1 MSKIKILL
9 LCSMLCLLN
18 NVAWSQ
24 DFENYRPL
32 ISQGKMPDDFKY
44 LGSEKYNKALEEIKK
59 NKSSDQK
66 NEATFALESS
76 FAISDMMMSGRV
88 IYGDDL
94 SAYIQKIAD
103 LLLKDQPAIRKK
115 LRFYIIKSTL
125 ANAYST
131 NEGIIFI
138 TTGLIAQVEN
148 EAQLAFIIAHEISHY
163 NEKHTYEQFI
173 KKTLVLATAD
183 RNSTITIEEKLRSLY
198 RYSKINEMEADDKG
212 MEIFSKTNYNPYAA
226 IGLMDVLLYSYLPFD
241 MIEWSPKQ
249 FENELYKFPEEYY
262 EYDVKEISADEDE
275 DDKKST
281 HPNISKR
288 KSGLY
293 TIIDKIGID
302 SVGKSKFLVSKDE
315 FYKVQK
321 IARYEIASL
330 YLISGNP
337 VKAYYIAY
345 LIDSIYGKTT
355 FTDKIKANSFYSLT
369 HHKNNGDNLDQF
381 GCNPKY
387 YEGESQMLP
396 LFLKQLKKNELSIL
410 GAKYLWEICAQY
422 PKDKQLAKMRDQLFK
437 DMFEK
442 NSLTVKSFKQ
452 FKKQVDTATGG
463 NTKVEK
469 IKGKKKNIKGDKY
482 YYAAFSE
489 LLKDKKFESYF
500 TRYSNKDDSNDDVE
514 EDDEENEENSKSKSK
529 RKSTKY
535 ESTANSSDVKEF
547 ILFYP
552 DYNSTNK
559 YSTTLID
566 DEIKQRSIKNYY
578 MEEASRLGVKVMIV
592 DPSDK
597 ENFDTDAFNSLA
609 MLNDW
614 LIERLNNDTLS
625 MELYSKQFIGD
636 ISKDYGTQYL
646 AWTGFYYAKGQLE
659 SLILLYDVDNGRTKT
674 LVYDQLHKNPNQY
687 TIRGI
692 IYNQIYSIKN
702 GK

>member
-1 MSKIKILL
+1 MNLLKLAILGVFMVSQ
-9 LCSMLCLLN
+9 CM
-18 NVAWSQ
+18 AQ
-24 DFENYRPL
+24 DFSNYQTL
-32 ISQGKMPDDFKY
+32 LSKGDMPDDFK
-44 LGSEKYNKALEEIKK
+44 LLASEKYKNEVADIKK
-59 NKSSDQK
+59 ENNSKKDKKRKK
-66 NEATFALESS
+66 NFALESN
-76 FAISDMMMSGRV
+76 FAITDMMMSGRV
-88 IYGDDL
+88 IYGDALGD
-94 SAYIQKIAD
+94 YVNKIAD
-103 LLLKDQPAIRKK
+103 LLLKDDKKLRKE
-115 LRFYIIKSTL
+115 LRFYILKSTV
-125 ANAYST
+125 ANAFST
-131 NEGIIFI
+131 NQGMIFI

-148 EAQLAFIIAHEISHY
+148 EAQLAYIISHEIVHY
-163 NEKHTYEQFI
+163 TKKHNYEQF
-173 KKTLVLATAD
+173 KKREAILSKAG
-183 RNSTITIEEKLRSLY
+183 RSSTVTIEEKLRSLY
-198 RYSKINEMEADDKG
+198 KYSKNNETEADEKG
-212 MEIFSKTNYNPYAA
+212 MELFLKTKYNPYAA
-226 IGLMDVLLYSYLPFD
+226 ISSFDVLLYSYLPYD
-241 MIEWSPKQ
+241 IIEWKPSV
-249 FENELYKFPEEYY
+249 FETDYYKFPENYT
-262 EYDVKEISADEDE
+262 DMKLTEISADEDE
-275 DDKKST
+275 DDEQHT
-281 HPNISKR
+281 HPNIGKR

-535 ESTANSSDVKEF
+535 ESTAQ
-547 ILFYP
+547 
-552 DYNSTNK
+552 
-559 YSTTLID
+559 LIRC
-566 DEIKQRSIKNYY
+566 KRVY
-578 MEEASRLGVKVMIV
+578 
-592 DPSDK
+592 
-597 ENFDTDAFNSLA
+597 
-609 MLNDW
+609 
-614 LIERLNNDTLS
+614 
-625 MELYSKQFIGD
+625 
-636 ISKDYGTQYL
+636 
-646 AWTGFYYAKGQLE
+646 
-659 SLILLYDVDNGRTKT
+659 LIL
-674 LVYDQLHKNPNQY
+674 P
-687 TIRGI
+687 
-692 IYNQIYSIKN
+692 
-702 GK
+702 

>member
-1 MSKIKILL
+1 
-9 LCSMLCLLN
+9 
-18 NVAWSQ
+18 
-24 DFENYRPL
+24 
-32 ISQGKMPDDFKY
+32 MPDDFKY
-44 LGSEKYNKALEEIKK
+44 LGSEKYNQALEEIKK
-59 NKSSDQK
+59 NKGSDTK
-66 NEATFALESS
+66 NESRFALESS

-88 IYGDDL
+88 IYGDAL

-103 LLLKDQPAIRKK
+103 LLLKDNTILRKK

-163 NEKHTYEQFI
+163 NEKHNYEQFI
-173 KKTLVLATAD
+173 KKKLVLVNAD
-183 RNSTITIEEKLRSLY
+183 RNSTITLEEKLRSLY
-198 RYSKINEMEADDKG
+198 RYSKDNELEADAKG
-212 MEIFSKTNYNPYAA
+212 MDIFTKTKYNPYAA
-226 IGLMDVLLYSYLPFD
+226 VGLMDVLLYSYLPFD
-241 MIEWSPKQ
+241 MIEWSPKL

-262 EYDVKEISADEDE
+262 EFEVKDVSADEDE
-275 DDKKST
+275 DDKRST

-293 TIIDKIGID
+293 AILDKSNSD
-302 SVGKSKFLVSKDE
+302 SSGKSLFLVSKEE

-321 IARYEIASL
+321 IARHEIAGL
-330 YLISGNP
+330 YLISGNS
-337 VKAYYIAY
+337 VKAYYIAF
-345 LIDSIYGKTT
+345 LLDNIYGKTT
-355 FTDKIKANSFYSLT
+355 YTDKIKANSIYALT

-396 LFLKQLKKNELSIL
+396 LFLRQLKKTELSIL
-410 GAKYLWEICAQY
+410 GAKYLWEISAIY
-422 PKDKQLAKMRDQLFK
+422 PKDKQLGKMRDQLFRE
-437 DMFEK
+437 MFEK
-442 NSLTVKSFKQ
+442 NSLSIKSFKQ
-452 FKKQVDTATGG
+452 YKKQTDTVNAG

-469 IKGKKKNIKGDKY
+469 IKGKKKTVKTEKY

-489 LLKDKKFESYF
+489 LLKDKKFETYF
-500 TRYSNKDDSNDDVE
+500 TKFAQKGDSDNE
-514 EDDEENEENSKSKSK
+514 LTENDDEETEGKKIKSKQKSGEDVISK
-529 RKSTKY
+529 KTSEVR
-535 ESTANSSDVKEF
+535 EF

-559 YSTTLID
+559 YSSTLID

-578 MEEASRLGVKVMIV
+578 LDEAARLGMKIMIV

-597 ENFDTDAFNSLA
+597 ENFDTEAFNSLA

-614 LIERLNNDTLS
+614 LTERLNNDTLS
-625 MELYSKQFIGD
+625 MELYSKEFIGD
-636 ISKDYGTQYL
+636 IEKDYGTNYL
-646 AWTGFYYAKGQLE
+646 AWTGFYYAGGQLE
-659 SLILLYDVDNGRTKT
+659 SLILLYNIDNGRTKT
-674 LVYDQLHKNPNQY
+674 LVYDQLNKNPNQY
-687 TIRGI
+687 NLRGI
-692 IYNQIYSIKN
+692 IYNQIYSIKH